1 MIDHYQRFLLL
12 ADGMGEP
19 GLDWHT
25 FLLLFG
31 VGVAVVTG
39 ISRWLGASRWLAFFI
54 PVAPLLVCTVFSF
67 VTGAMAVGQ
76 GGAAPWWLLFGPL
89 TLIAL
94 PVSAI
99 IVFIIPKRHDKPS
112 A

>member
-1 MIDHYQRFLLL
+1 MIDHHKFLLL

-39 ISRWLGASRWLAFFI
+39 IARWLGASRWLAFLI

-89 TLIAL
+89 TLVAL